1 MLLFSTLLPI
11 NQTLTPEAFIKL
23 VIEWNQSSPHPENVI
38 PNVTWNGERNVRYG
52 NEKLW
57 LDIEE
62 DLSRSIVAVR
72 YEKREES
79 GVVWDTDYVA
89 NFAERKVAIRLDR
102 SYTQDAPAEMQ
113 AYSTPHFIT
122 LLINGGFLQ
131 NDGDMGV
138 QREPHICREDEIGK
152 LAEIIKGER
161 RYALP
166 VVYVSR
172 TARNEEPVDVP
183 YLASRLK
190 GVAHVIAQED
200 HAHNTTLRA
209 LCDDRNDFN
218 GAIGVYYPNPSIP
231 PKKFLY
237 HCEEGHDEVLMERVC
252 RCVIQFSSSKMLDT
266 LYTWQGATNAIL
278 RDRLQAQREER
289 IAAEQARRKA
299 EEETN
304 RLLDSLDEKEQQIKK
319 KALDEAMYEA
329 NTLIESTDEEMK
341 DLQRRVDELTR
352 ANEALLFENQGLK
365 AKLDMSDAMPVI
377 HMGDEYDAYQGEIKD
392 IILTI
397 LEEAI
402 ANLYPNS
409 RRMHIVQDVIQS
421 NDFKHQTDKNAEE
434 AKRLLK
440 SYSGMPAKLRQDIE
454 RLGFEISDDG
464 KHYKLRYHGDGRY
477 TVTIAKT
484 PSDGRSGKNT
494 LQDLIHLVF

>member
-1 MLLFSTLLPI
+1 MLLFSTILPI
-11 NQTLTPEAFIKL
+11 NQSMSADDFIRL
-23 VIEWNQSSPHPENVI
+23 VIRWNQESNHQNNVI
-38 PNVTWNGERNVRYG
+38 PNLQWNGDRNVRFG
-52 NEKLW
+52 DENLW

-62 DLSRSIVAVR
+62 YSKGNTLAVR
-72 YEKREES
+72 FEKCEEN
-79 GVVWDTDYVA
+79 GVIWDTDYVV
-89 NFAERKVAIRLDR
+89 NFAERKIAIRLER
-102 SYTQDAPAEMQ
+102 SYSQTIPENQS
-113 AYSTPHFIT
+113 YSTPHFIT
-122 LLINGGFLQ
+122 LLINQ
-131 NDGDMGV
+131 NYLEKDGDLPIE
-138 QREPHICREDEIGK
+138 RTPCIIGK
-152 LAEIIKGER
+152 DDLEFLAAIIKGEQ
-161 RYALP
+161 RYQLP

-172 TARNEEPVDVP
+172 TQQNELPVDVSF
-183 YLASRLK
+183 LSSRLK
-190 GVAHVIAQED
+190 GVAHVLVQED
-200 HAHNTTLRA
+200 HSTNYILRE
-209 LCDDRNDFN
+209 LCDDKNDYN
-218 GAIGVYYPNPSIP
+218 GAIGIYYPDSSLEPRRL
-231 PKKFLY
+231 LY
-237 HCEEGHDEVLMERVC
+237 HASEGYDDLLTERVC
-252 RCVIQFSSSKMLDT
+252 RNVIQHCSSRMLDA
-266 LYTWQGATNAIL
+266 LYSWQGVTNAIL
-278 RDRLQAQREER
+278 RDRLQTQLEER
-289 IAAEQARRKA
+289 IIAEQARKKA

-319 KALDEAMYEA
+319 KARDEAVFEA
-329 NTLIESTDEEMK
+329 NTILESADEEMK

-352 ANEALLFENQGLK
+352 ANEALMFENQGLK
-365 AKLDMSDAMPVI
+365 TKLDMSDSMPVL